1 MNAEVN
7 KKIYRGV
14 PLIKEN
20 TRRNEKVDY
29 VNKAFKGRSAD
40 WTIEF
45 GKLIDVLYA
54 QEVLTNL
61 YMVACYIK

>member
-1 MNAEVN
+1 MNDHIN
-7 KKIYRGV
+7 RGA
-14 PLIKEN
+14 PPIKEN
-20 TRRNEKVDY
+20 TRRNVKVDY

-45 GKLIDVLYA
+45 GKLIEVLYA